1 MVSSFAFVIF
11 CWQGYYNTHIER
23 NQYFF
28 AHFERFYVFNKVLG
42 DFMLEI
48 DRIEQMAAEHGKSLS
63 FISVKLGHGR
73 GYLKDKKLHNSVIDE
88 NTLAQIA
95 GLLNTTTDYLHGKTD
110 KKEKPGIVAE
120 LSERDIRILNIIR
133 KLPDDV
139 LDALELDLYRKGLL

>member
-1 MVSSFAFVIF
+1 MV
-11 CWQGYYNTHIER
+11 
-23 NQYFF
+23 
-28 AHFERFYVFNKVLG
+28 
-42 DFMLEI
+42 EI
-48 DRIEQMAAEHGKSLS
+48 DRIEQMAAEQGKSLS

-88 NTLAQIA
+88 NTLSQVADI
-95 GLLNTTTDYLHGKTD
+95 LDTTTDYLHGKTD
-110 KKEKPGIVAE
+110 KKEKPGISAE

>member
-1 MVSSFAFVIF
+1 MSFFVGKVIIALILSES
-11 CWQGYYNTHIER
+11 NT
-23 NQYFF
+23 FF
-28 AHFERFYVFNKVLG
+28 AHFGRFYVLNKVLG
-42 DFMLEI
+42 DFMVEI
-48 DRIEQMAAEHGKSLS
+48 DRIEQIAAEQGKSLS

-95 GLLNTTTDYLHGKTD
+95 SLLDTTVDYLHGKTD